1 VVFWEQEFPTPVG
14 FQAVGGPG
22 FSTAVNLGFSGQ
34 EQRNRN
40 WAKARGKW
48 TISLKTPSKDQWS
61 GTHQAFIDT
70 VIAFFTNVGG
80 QADAFRFKDHKD
92 FQARSQPLQLNAGG
106 ALQLARTRTLGGR
119 SYVQFISKPITSS
132 VTNYKGVA
140 LPNTVFLAGTSTP
153 VAVDYTTGIVTG
165 QTVGDL
171 VDFDYH
177 YPCRL
182 GSDDLQFQVQEALI
196 SEWGSIQLVEC
207 LPPNY

>member
-1 VVFWEQEFPTPVG
+1 MAFWEQEFPTPVG

-61 GTHQAFIDT
+61 GTHQAFIDM

-80 QADAFRFKDHKD
+80 QADSFRFKDHKD
-92 FQARSQPLQLNAGG
+92 FQARSQPLQPNAGG

-140 LPNTVFLAGTSTP
+140 SAEYRFSGRHFDTRRRGLHDRNCHRANRWRPRRFRLSLSVSAGK
-153 VAVDYTTGIVTG
+153 
-165 QTVGDL
+165 
-171 VDFDYH
+171 
-177 YPCRL
+177 
-182 GSDDLQFQVQEALI
+182 
-196 SEWGSIQLVEC
+196 
-207 LPPNY
+207 